1 MLAGGSFYPY
11 SCKPEDVW
19 ESRKLDRE
27 TYFFSDVQVRG
38 KYPSYALK
46 EMKRKGVVLNVEDED
61 LELLKN
67 HTVDFISFSYY
78 TSRVASASDDVEKT
92 AGNVLD
98 AVKNPYLEES
108 EWGWQVDP
116 LGLRITLND
125 LYDRY
130 QKPLFIVE
138 NGLGAI
144 DQVDENGYVNDTY
157 RIDYLAKH
165 IKAMKDAV
173 EEDGVELLGYT
184 TWGCID
190 LVSAGSGQMK
200 KRYGFIYVDLDD
212 KGAGTLK
219 RTKKESFNWYKQVI
233 ASNGEDLSFNQ

>member
-1 MLAGGSFYPY
+1 M
-11 SCKPEDVW
+11 
-19 ESRKLDRE
+19 
-27 TYFFSDVQVRG
+27 
-38 KYPSYALK
+38 
-46 EMKRKGVVLNVEDED
+46 
-61 LELLKN
+61 
-67 HTVDFISFSYY
+67 
-78 TSRVASASDDVEKT
+78 
-92 AGNVLD
+92 D